1 MASSSSYI
9 PDGAQE
15 ALLTLMALVYPCPL
29 PKGRKLA
36 ASGCSF
42 SKVSSNCPLTDH
54 RRYRALAMPA
64 ASPSNPSRSVKTLS
78 EQAFAAPGT
87 PAATTATME
96 SIDKLRDEMMEELGR
111 AKANP
116 PGIAAAV
123 DRYAPQLHR
132 IIQSIDA
139 SVSRVI
145 SGVTAGFADGCADRA
160 DDR

>member
-1 MASSSSYI
+1 MASSYI

-15 ALLTLMALVYPCPL
+15 ALLTLMTLVYPCPL

-42 SKVSSNCPLTDH
+42 SKVRRTKRKEMIVGPIRRPPHAHTTD
-54 RRYRALAMPA
+54 
-64 ASPSNPSRSVKTLS
+64 
-78 EQAFAAPGT
+78 QAFAAPGT

-96 SIDKLRDEMMEELGR
+96 SIDKLRDEMIDEVSR
-111 AKANP
+111 AKINQ
-116 PGIAAAV
+116 PGVAVAV

-139 SVSRVI
+139 SVSRADYR
-145 SGVTAGFADGCADRA
+145 SGWGLDWLD
-160 DDR
+160 